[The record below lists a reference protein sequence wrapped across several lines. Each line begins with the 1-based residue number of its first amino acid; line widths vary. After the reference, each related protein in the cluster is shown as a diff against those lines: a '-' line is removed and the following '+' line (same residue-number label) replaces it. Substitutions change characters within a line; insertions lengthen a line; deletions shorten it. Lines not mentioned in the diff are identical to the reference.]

1 MKESIKI
8 SVELLDKVKA
18 NKLATG
24 VTITAFIEQAV
35 QEKLNKTK

>member
-1 MKESIKI
+1 MKESVKI
-8 SVELLDKVKA
+8 SVGLLDKVKA
-18 NKLATG
+18 NKQVTG